1 MTETRQAA
9 DMTTE
14 GSAIHRRN
22 SLVRGVRIVVRAAA
36 LTLLVGAAATA
47 VAGIVHGPAAAG
59 AAAVG
64 AGLVALV
71 VSFGTLSM
79 HVVASAMPTASLLVA
94 LVTYATQLAIVM
106 LVFLAIT
113 RGDLFSGTQERGWL
127 AGSMVLATVVWAV
140 AHLVLTARERVPYF
154 DLPTGGE

>member
-1 MTETRQAA
+1 MIVFTSDPKPMTDSRQAT

-14 GSAIHRRN
+14 GSVTIRRN
-22 SLVRGVRIVVRAAA
+22 SLARGVRIVVRAGA
-36 LTLLVGAAATA
+36 LTVL
-47 VAGIVHGPAAAG
+47 AG

-94 LVTYATQLAIVM
+94 LVTYVTQLAIVLM
-106 LVFLAIT
+106 VFLAIT
-113 RGDLFSGTQERGWL
+113 RGDLFSATQERAWL
-127 AGSMVLATVVWAV
+127 AGSMVLATLVWTV
-140 AHLVLTARERVPYF
+140 SHLVLTARERVPYF
-154 DLPTGGE
+154 DLPTGGEA